1 MHETRFVKG
10 LLKGPYGSFCV
21 YTENSPII
29 LLHRLKIAPK
39 RTMLP
44 SSALLSTVGI
54 MAAVK
59 HCPSNQTL
67 TLLL

>member
-1 MHETRFVKG
+1 MGH
-10 LLKGPYGSFCV
+10 SV
-21 YTENSPII
+21 YTLRIALSYYI
-29 LLHRLKIAPK
+29 HRLKIAPK

-59 HCPSNQTL
+59 HYPSNKT
-67 TLLL
+67 